1 MKLFSRYFL
10 LSYEINNMNKISIF
24 LTLLV
29 SLSFS
34 QSGMAQGFGIKFDIV
49 ASNPAGVVAAMDKF
63 SESQTAQSGPG
74 TVTLYQYLVNG
85 ENPATHAFVVNYPTA
100 EAMDATNARN
110 AMSQDWA
117 TFLTELNMVSQQ
129 AGTMMFRTL
138 GLSRGDSASI
148 TSPNAAGNWY
158 FMSVSDPEEYADA
171 WQELVADGND
181 LPGHFETLIEVV
193 ADGTGG
199 ITHAV
204 IRSANTMATMLNN
217 PAQANR
223 GWDDFIDEVEDI
235 RTIENR
241 VMTIRLK
248 QWGAN

>member
-1 MKLFSRYFL
+1 MKFFSRYFL
-10 LSYEINNMNKISIF
+10 LTYEINNMNKISIF

-29 SLSFS
+29 TLSFS
-34 QSGMAQGFGIKFDIV
+34 QLGMTQGFGMKFDIV

-63 SESQTAQSGPG
+63 SESQTAQAAPG
-74 TVTLYQYLVNG
+74 NVTLYQYLVNG

-138 GLSRGDSASI
+138 GLSTGDPSSI
-148 TSPNAAGNWY
+148 TSPNAAGNWI
-158 FMSVSDPEEYADA
+158 FMNVSDPEKYADA

-181 LPGHFETLIEVV
+181 LPITNTLIQVV

-199 ITHAV
+199 ITHALV
-204 IRSANTMATMLNN
+204 QSANSMSTILSN
-217 PAQANR
+217 PPQMTS
-223 GWDDFIDEVEDI
+223 GWGDFIDEVEDI

-241 VMTIRLK
+241 VMTVRLK
-248 QWGAN
+248 QWSAN